1 MRQTHALKSCAE
13 ENKAFCREEMNRRYV
28 IDLEDE
34 DPALSHGKDLIGQN
48 GTSFDESSWHKS
60 VERLLEVFIIVTVS
74 LLIAFLLTIIY
85 YDSLSINRINS
96 IMVFQSFFSP
106 AICHKIIH
114 ISEMYAKEH
123 SWTTNRHRNYP
134 TTDIPAFY
142 LNDYNITII
151 KEENGAKEEVSYPFV
166 KWLNE
171 TIEKQIF
178 PLMSD
183 SFQIPTEE
191 VIYDEEAHP
200 LDSEV
205 REAEEEEGRN
215 RRIRREH
222 HNHLTGRKKD
232 VKSNNLY
239 ELYCKDLFI
248 VKYDAEHELSQR
260 HLALHM
266 DSSTLTFS
274 LSLSPFS
281 DLTAPII
288 ADPSNITTKD
298 DSDLTEIQNHS
309 YQDGG
314 TRFYLS
320 PRVVINPL
328 GSLML
333 HNSAL
338 FHEGIKISKG
348 KRYIMVGFVN
358 IRKKEKKT
366 EQVSENDVATTL
378 ENKEKEQSTSI
389 FDYITKPFTNY
400 YDYYHSIFFT
410 RKFGAYSHCMEL
422 LSYSPSQHELAT
434 ESNEH
439 FQIPHQTFRIHDYH
453 MIGKSFYC

>member
-1 MRQTHALKSCAE
+1 
-13 ENKAFCREEMNRRYV
+13 MNRRYV

-34 DPALSHGKDLIGQN
+34 DPPLSHGKDLMDQSGM
-48 GTSFDESSWHKS
+48 TLDESSWHKS

-74 LLIAFLLTIIY
+74 LLIVFLLTIIY

-96 IMVFQSFFSP
+96 ILVFQSFFSP

-142 LNDYNITII
+142 LNDYNITIL
-151 KEENGAKEEVSYPFV
+151 KEGNGFKEEVSYPFV

-191 VIYDEEAHP
+191 VIHDEERQSI
-200 LDSEV
+200 DSEV
-205 REAEEEEGRN
+205 KENEEEEGRN

-222 HNHLTGRKKD
+222 HNHLPGRKKD
-232 VKSNNLY
+232 VKLY

-281 DLTAPII
+281 DLTAP
-288 ADPSNITTKD
+288 ATEDTSNITTKD
-298 DSDLTEIQNHS
+298 DSDFAEIQNHS

-358 IRKKEKKT
+358 IRRKERKT
-366 EQVSENDVATTL
+366 EQVDENDVTMSR
-378 ENKEKEQSTSI
+378 ENKDTEQRTSL
-389 FDYITKPFTNY
+389 FHYITKPVTNY
-400 YDYYHSIFFT
+400 YEYYHSIFFT

-422 LSYSPSQHELAT
+422 LSYSPSQEIAT

-439 FQIPHQTFRIHDYH
+439 FQIPHQTIRIHDYH
-453 MIGKSFYC
+453 MIGKGFYF